1 MIRAARPADA
11 PAIAA
16 FWNPFIRDTVVTFN
30 PVEKSEAEIAA
41 MIEGREVFLVAE
53 WEGAVLGFA
62 SYGQFRGGLG
72 YAFAQEHTII
82 LAPQAKGRG
91 LGRRL
96 MQALEAAALA
106 HGHHIMVGGV
116 SGSNPAGIGFHA
128 ALGYAEVGRVREAGW
143 KFGRW
148 HDLVLMQKI
157 LRAPDGQDPESPV
170 D

>member
-1 MIRAARPADA
+1 MIRPALATDAA
-11 PAIAA
+11 AIAD

-30 PVEKSEAEIAA
+30 PVEKSSAEVAA
-41 MIEGREVFLVAE
+41 MIAGREVFLVAE
-53 WEGAVLGFA
+53 EGGVVLGFA
-62 SYGQFRGGLG
+62 TYGQFRGGLG

-96 MQALEAAALA
+96 MQALEAAARA
-106 HGHHIMVGGV
+106 QGHHIMVGGV
-116 SGSNPAGIGFHA
+116 SGSNPAGIAFHA

-157 LRAPDGQDPESPV
+157 L
-170 D
+170 